1 MGKTCPA
8 FIPTRVFLTT
18 KIYQKAW
25 PLDTKN
31 KRDFIIVK
39 AYKRLVLILGVIKR
53 LIFAANEVLENY
65 PMLLKY
71 IKSADCA

>member
-8 FIPTRVFLTT
+8 FIPTRVFLKT

-39 AYKRLVLILGVIKR
+39 ANKRLVLILGVMKR
-53 LIFAANEVLENY
+53 LLFAANEVL
-65 PMLLKY
+65 
-71 IKSADCA
+71 